1 MQNSS
6 VVNNKGTKIWKQLLT
21 LGYFSTGMSILIV
34 FFTINPEELPCGLS
48 QLLDRMEHACS
59 LKYKMKFG
67 PKKINYLKTRTF

>member
-34 FFTINPEELPCGLS
+34 FFTINPEELPCGLN
-48 QLLDRMEHACS
+48 QLLDGGWNMLA
-59 LKYKMKFG
+59 
-67 PKKINYLKTRTF
+67 P